1 MNFYQNSGLSKDEQ
15 KTILH
20 LETRIL
26 GAMKPGKLLMYKCE
40 NLRFRFV
47 ALIYKAMS
55 NSTDIPSVEG

>member
-1 MNFYQNSGLSKDEQ
+1 
-15 KTILH
+15 
-20 LETRIL
+20 
-26 GAMKPGKLLMYKCE
+26 MKPGKLLMYKCE